1 MYSLYS
7 RKNDSTSFSQILS
20 RACKPL
26 EIIHSDVWGP
36 APITSNGGTRFY
48 VIFVDEFTRLTWFYP
63 INNKAQVLS
72 CFVSFT
78 NIMQNLLN
86 HKIKILHTDCGGEY
100 ASNDFHSFC
109 ITHGITHQYTCPQ
122 TSQQNNMAK
131 RKHRHIVDIALTL
144 ISQSSLPLSFWPMHS
159 VLLSTLLIVFHL

>member
-1 MYSLYS
+1 MTQLPIHKSV
-7 RKNDSTSFSQILS
+7 S

-122 TSQQNNMAK
+122 TSQQNSMAK
-131 RKHRHIVDIALTL
+131 
-144 ISQSSLPLSFWPMHS
+144 
-159 VLLSTLLIVFHL
+159 